1 MSLAERDDAGTWAV
15 YRQDDYGN
23 RFLVRAGL
31 GRDDASRMA
40 AELAA
45 RGHKQLYWVE
55 PERLTEPRPDSTE
68 AGA

>member
-1 MSLAERDDAGTWAV
+1 MSHAEKDDYGTWAV

-23 RFLVRAGL
+23 RFLVRGGL
-31 GRDDASRMA
+31 AHDDAGRVA

-55 PERLTEPRPDSTE
+55 REQPAGLRP
-68 AGA
+68 GGL

>member
-1 MSLAERDDAGTWAV
+1 MGRDENDETGTWTV

-31 GRDDASRMA
+31 GHDDAGRLA

-55 PERLTEPRPDSTE
+55 PTGPRM
-68 AGA
+68 